1 MALSIK
7 SPRVERL
14 AAEVAAMTGESKTEA
29 IRKALEE
36 RRARLAFRVVKTDRR
51 QALVRFLE
59 KEVWS
64 AIPPDLLG
72 RTRDRAAE
80 ERALGFGPEG
90 V

>member
-14 AAEVAAMTGESKTEA
+14 AAEVAALTGESKTEA

-36 RRARLAFRVVKTDRR
+36 RKARLAFHVLRKDRR

-64 AIPPDLLG
+64 AIPPEALG
-72 RTRDRAAE
+72 RPRDREAE
-80 ERALGFGPEG
+80 DRALGFGPEG